1 MAAARGGG
9 RRAPVARAGRTPV
22 AGLRRAPI
30 AAVFVAAALFAGC
43 GDQGTP
49 SGQSAKPVGNPSA
62 GSVVQFAD
70 CGDWRRGSTAE
81 RFATIK
87 ELRGQLTP
95 QTSRTAASPLA
106 DERAYEILD
115 RACRFETAESLRL
128 YKLYVRAQGFAP
140 LSE

>member
-9 RRAPVARAGRTPV
+9 RRAPDGRVRGAPIAV
-22 AGLRRAPI
+22 LRRARI
-30 AAVFVAAALFAGC
+30 AAALVAAPFLAGC
-43 GDQGTP
+43 GDEGTP
-49 SGQSAKPVGNPSA
+49 PGQSAKPVGNPSA